1 MERHTKSYLQL
12 IKPGITISNVI
23 SALAGYFL
31 AVSANA
37 FSVTTLVGAIGGV
50 ALVVASACVIN
61 NMIDRKRDTKMKR
74 TRGREIAAGNIP
86 LGSALL
92 YAVVLGG
99 VGFTL
104 LITWTNYL
112 TALLGLVAYVWYV
125 AVYGFAKR
133 HTPLST
139 LIGGVCGAL
148 PPVAG
153 YTAVTGNIDAT
164 AIILF
169 LLLMVWQLPHF
180 YAISIFRK
188 GDYKNADLPVWAV
201 RYGTKSTKAQIF
213 FWVIVFAILSPF
225 LTIVGATGYV
235 YLIVM
240 MLLSIYWVF
249 VGAKEYKR
257 LDDEKWA
264 RKMFGVSLLVLLSM
278 CTAIATGGYLP

>member
-86 LGSALL
+86 LISALL
-92 YAVVLGG
+92 YAIILGG
-99 VGFTL
+99 IGFIL
-104 LITWTNYL
+104 LIVWTNYL

-153 YTAVTGNIDAT
+153 YTAVTGNIDVT

-188 GDYKNADLPVWAV
+188 DDYKNADLPVWAV
-201 RYGTKSTKAQIF
+201 RYGTKSTKAQIL

-249 VGAKEYKR
+249 VGVKEYRR

-278 CTAIATGGYLP
+278 CAAIATGGYLP

>member
-37 FSVTTLVGAIGGV
+37 LSVTTLVGAIGGV

-99 VGFTL
+99 IGFTL

-278 CTAIATGGYLP
+278 CAAIATGGYLP